1 MDFLSGT
8 RLLLRAIEPEDVS
21 FVYRWEND
29 PSAWGDGCALAPYSR
44 YAIRTYIEESQRQD
58 IFQSRQLRLM
68 IVCQNDKSVAGMV
81 DLFDFD
87 PYHRRAAVGIYVDT
101 RYRKQGM
108 ASEALELLCR
118 YAFDFLHLH
127 QLYAH
132 VAERQPVYDFSRV
145 PDLSGA
151 GFCLNGF
158 AGIRDMK
165 MSSSCSVSLRFKDL
179 RDYRLF
185 NQQPL
190 HCLAGREI

>member
-132 VAERQPVYDFSRV
+132 VAERN
-145 PDLSGA
+145 A
-151 GFCLNGF
+151 
-158 AGIRDMK
+158 A
-165 MSSSCSVSLRFKDL
+165 SLRLFESSGFERCGLLSQWICRDKGCRHLAAYRSDL
-179 RDYRLF
+179 RIFEIIDFLINNRYTVW
-185 NQQPL
+185 Q
-190 HCLAGREI
+190 AGKYK